1 MTTIYYSLNDFNTI
15 IFDNGYSL
23 SADVL
28 KIIYDLNHKLGVS
41 NERKPIER
49 NHTNHGNISRDRQHN
64 RNRKQS
70 SVFSTDGRSEEA
82 WETLRSFKA
91 TVVEKK
97 TDGIEKTIND
107 IRICLNKISQKNY
120 EAILGLILDLISETQ
135 KPNVDISEDKTFEKL
150 TESTSESMK
159 KIANYIFEIASTNKF
174 FSEIYASL
182 YKELTTRYDIFQNI
196 LSDFVATFTDRIKD
210 IQYVDQNADYDA
222 FCANNK
228 INDARKATG
237 VFIVNLVKKEVLP
250 KSDLL
255 FLINSIIDIVLEY
268 IETPDK
274 VNQVEEITENI
285 FLLFCESYSFMKDM
299 SEWENVLEKI
309 KSISQMKAKEK
320 TSLSSR
326 AVFKYMDIMDKIK
339 KL

>member
-1 MTTIYYSLNDFNTI
+1 MTTTYYSLNDFNTI
-15 IFDNGYSL
+15 TFDNTYIL
-23 SADVL
+23 STDVL
-28 KIIYDLNHKLGVS
+28 KIIHDLNLKFGSS
-41 NERKPIER
+41 NERNITER
-49 NHTNHGNISRDRQHN
+49 NINDRNTPQYDRQRN
-64 RNRKQS
+64 RNKKQS
-70 SVFSTDGRSEEA
+70 TVFSTDGRSEEA

-120 EAILGLILDLISETQ
+120 DSILALILDLVLETQ
-135 KPNVDISEDKTFEKL
+135 NKITDSS
-150 TESTSESMK
+150 TENNEESMK
-159 KIANYIFEIASTNKF
+159 KVANYIFEIASTNKF

-210 IQYVDQNADYDA
+210 IQYVDQNKDYDA

-237 VFIVNLVKKEVLP
+237 VFIVNLVKNGVLP
-250 KSDLL
+250 KFDLL
-255 FLINSIIDIVLEY
+255 NLINSVIDIVLEY
-268 IETPDK
+268 IEIPDK
-274 VNQVEEITENI
+274 VNQVEEITENV
-285 FLLFCESYSFMKDM
+285 FLLVSESSFFMKHMD
-299 SEWENVLEKI
+299 EWNIILEKI
-309 KSISQMKAKEK
+309 KLISQMKAKEK
-320 TSLSSR
+320 SSLSSR

-339 KL
+339 IK